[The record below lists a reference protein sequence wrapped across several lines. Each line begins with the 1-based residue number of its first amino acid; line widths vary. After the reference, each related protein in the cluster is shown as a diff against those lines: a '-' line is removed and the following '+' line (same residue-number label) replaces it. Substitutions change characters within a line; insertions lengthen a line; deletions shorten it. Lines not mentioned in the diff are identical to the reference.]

1 MEALA
6 EIGAVVTAIEGADSL
21 DKEIIRNIR
30 TRIAALTPTADKEP
44 KT

>member
-1 MEALA
+1 LA
-6 EIGAVVTAIEGADSL
+6 EIGVVVAALEGKDSL
-21 DKEIIRNIR
+21 DREMIRNIG